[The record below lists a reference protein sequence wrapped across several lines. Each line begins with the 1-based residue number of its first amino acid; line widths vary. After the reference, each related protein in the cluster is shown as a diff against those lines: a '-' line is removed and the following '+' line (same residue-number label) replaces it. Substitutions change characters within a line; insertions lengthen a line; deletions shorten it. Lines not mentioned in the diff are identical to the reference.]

1 MMTAI
6 IQGIDLLFQKLIF
19 IPTLILFL
27 MAFKFIKVDTVRKRR
42 IQKLCVILVV
52 LFLIRCFL
60 EQFIF
65 TPVNYNHF
73 VDAGYFP
80 LVRALFYE

>member
-65 TPVNYNHF
+65 TSVNYNHF

>member
-1 MMTAI
+1 MITAI
-6 IQGIDLLFQKLIF
+6 IQGIDFIFQKIIFLPALYLLLTAFGLI
-19 IPTLILFL
+19 
-27 MAFKFIKVDTVRKRR
+27 KQDTIRKQRMK
-42 IQKLCVILVV
+42 KLCVFFVV
-52 LFLIRCFL
+52 LFIIRCFL

-65 TPVNYNHF
+65 TPVNYHRF